1 MASSYVD
8 GGASS
13 SGLEEVWVPPWKGE
27 LGSLSV
33 QGWVVTGGE
42 DSGALHFY
50 LSGRVVSSAYS
61 GV

>member
-1 MASSYVD
+1 MAQAMASSYVD

-33 QGWVVTGGE
+33 QGWVVKTL
-42 DSGALHFY
+42 ALSISTS
-50 LSGRVVSSAYS
+50 LVAW
-61 GV
+61 